1 MVEKP
6 EDALLTPAD
15 RWILSA
21 VNTLAKDVTENMD
34 KFELGIA
41 VQKVYDFIWD
51 EFCDWYV
58 ELAKYRIW
66 HAEEDQ
72 AAANCVLWV
81 LKTVLGQALKLLH
94 PFMPFITEEIYL
106 ALVPEEESL
115 MMSSWPV
122 YKEEW
127 NFPADE
133 NVMEHIKAITKGIR
147 NVRAEMDV
155 PNSRKTKVYVVC
167 QDEALCNGIEGM
179 TESVKPLM
187 NANEIIIEQTK
198 EGVADNAVSVVV
210 PDAVVYL
217 PLEDLVDF
225 EQELERLKK
234 EEDRLNKE
242 IKRAEGMLANERFV
256 SKAPADKVQAE
267 RDKLEKYTEMLAQ
280 VKERMEGLGK

>member
-1 MVEKP
+1 MALTAGKFRGIFLQARLHGVGTPGRKGAPLGRGIQIGRRAGNGVQLTLHVLDQVGHGPQKP
-6 EDALLTPAD
+6 PGIGVAG
-15 RWILSA
+15 A
-21 VNTLAKDVTENMD
+21 VKYLPRVAVLHDLARIHHGDPVGH
-34 KFELGIA
+34 LGHYAQIMGNE
-41 VQKVYDFIWD
+41 QY
-51 EFCDWYV
+51 
-58 ELAKYRIW
+58 
-66 HAEEDQ
+66 
-72 AAANCVLWV
+72 
-81 LKTVLGQALKLLH
+81 G
-94 PFMPFITEEIYL
+94 
-106 ALVPEEESL
+106 
-115 MMSSWPV
+115 PV

>member
-1 MVEKP
+1 
-6 EDALLTPAD
+6 
-15 RWILSA
+15 
-21 VNTLAKDVTENMD
+21 
-34 KFELGIA
+34 
-41 VQKVYDFIWD
+41 
-51 EFCDWYV
+51 
-58 ELAKYRIW
+58 
-66 HAEEDQ
+66 
-72 AAANCVLWV
+72 
-81 LKTVLGQALKLLH
+81 
-94 PFMPFITEEIYL
+94 
-106 ALVPEEESL
+106 
-115 MMSSWPV
+115 MSSWPV

>member
-1 MVEKP
+1 
-6 EDALLTPAD
+6 
-15 RWILSA
+15 
-21 VNTLAKDVTENMD
+21 
-34 KFELGIA
+34 
-41 VQKVYDFIWD
+41 
-51 EFCDWYV
+51 
-58 ELAKYRIW
+58 
-66 HAEEDQ
+66 
-72 AAANCVLWV
+72 
-81 LKTVLGQALKLLH
+81 
-94 PFMPFITEEIYL
+94 MPFITEEIYL

-122 YKEEW
+122 YKDEW

-133 NVMEHIKAITKGIR
+133 NVMEHIKAITKGSR

-167 QDEALCNGIEGM
+167 QDEALCNGIKGM

-210 PDAVVYL
+210 PDAV
-217 PLEDLVDF
+217 
-225 EQELERLKK
+225 ERLKK